1 MFYSHEIQIFCTCKI
16 NQTMVINHL
25 HYEHKIATVA
35 KEKNISIIGL
45 HNSIKDLDC
54 DGFRTGY
61 YALLP

>member
-1 MFYSHEIQIFCTCKI
+1 
-16 NQTMVINHL
+16 MVINHL

-35 KEKNISIIGL
+35 KEKNISINGL